1 MKYRLGTLVN
11 GKGCSFWDGNG
22 HWIKARRGRKI
33 WCIVRTQSGADFERD
48 FGLEIV
54 HLRIAQLDLKRIGR
68 GEEVE
73 VDSLINLSWA
83 RFPA

>member
-1 MKYRLGTLVN
+1 VFVLGWKRALDQ
-11 GKGCSFWDGNG
+11 GSPG
-22 HWIKARRGRKI
+22 GRKI

-73 VDSLINLSWA
+73 VDSLILSSA